1 VKHES
6 DGLLHLAREI
16 VVEIGEMPGLINA
29 RFVEDLDRFQQ
40 TSRRCPAPARISG
53 PMNVDELT
61 AKAKVLLE
69 ALPYIQ
75 DFRGT
80 TFVVKYGGS
89 FMDEQDPE
97 PRLRV
102 ARDIAFLAAVGIHVV
117 LIHGG
122 GKAISRA
129 MEEAGLKANFVNGLR
144 VTDEATI
151 AIVKKTLDEIVNK
164 QVCEDIAAAGGPAKG
179 MPGDTV
185 LVCEKLTKDE
195 AGNTV
200 DLGFVG
206 EVTEV
211 KVKLIRKEI
220 ADGFVPVISPV
231 AEDHEGHPYNVN
243 ADVVAGR
250 VASALRARRLV
261 YMSDV
266 PGLLAS
272 PPDPESLI
280 STLKISQ
287 VDELRKK
294 GVIDKGM
301 RPKVGSAVRAL
312 EEGVQRVH
320 FIDGRLPHSLLL
332 EVFTD
337 KGIGTE
343 IVHG

>member
-1 VKHES
+1 
-6 DGLLHLAREI
+6 
-16 VVEIGEMPGLINA
+16 
-29 RFVEDLDRFQQ
+29 
-40 TSRRCPAPARISG
+40 
-53 PMNVDELT
+53 MNVAEVT

-75 DFRGT
+75 DFRGS

-89 FMDEQDPE
+89 FMDDPDLAS
-97 PRLRV
+97 RSRV
-102 ARDIAFLAAVGIHVV
+102 AYDIAFLAAVGINVV
-117 LIHGG
+117 VVHGG
-122 GKAISRA
+122 GKAITRA
-129 MEEAGLKANFVNGLR
+129 MEESGLKATFVKGLR
-144 VTDEATI
+144 VTDEAAI

-164 QVCEDIAAAGGPAKG
+164 DVCDAIASARAKPKG
-179 MPGDTV
+179 LPGDSV
-185 LVCEKLTKDE
+185 LVCQKLLVDE
-195 AGNTV
+195 DGNEI

-211 KVKLIRKEI
+211 KVKLIKKEI
-220 ADGFVPVISPV
+220 ADGYVPVISPV
-231 AEDHEGHPYNVN
+231 AADIEGKPYNVN
-243 ADVVAGR
+243 ADLVAGR
-250 VASALRARRLV
+250 VASALRARRLF

-287 VDELRKK
+287 IDDLKK
-294 GVIDKGM
+294 SGVIDKGM
-301 RPKVGSAVRAL
+301 RPKVASAVKAL

-320 FIDGRLPHSLLL
+320 FIDGRLAHSLLL
-332 EVFTD
+332 EIFTD

>member
-1 VKHES
+1 
-6 DGLLHLAREI
+6 
-16 VVEIGEMPGLINA
+16 
-29 RFVEDLDRFQQ
+29 
-40 TSRRCPAPARISG
+40 
-53 PMNVDELT
+53 MNVAEVT

-75 DFRGT
+75 DFRGS

-89 FMDEQDPE
+89 FMDDPD
-97 PRLRV
+97 PAGRLRV
-102 ARDIAFLAAVGIHVV
+102 AHDIAFLAAVGINVV
-117 LIHGG
+117 VVHGG
-122 GKAISRA
+122 GKAITKA
-129 MEEAGLKANFVNGLR
+129 MELSGLKANFINGMR
-144 VTDEATI
+144 VTDAATI

-164 QVCEDIAAAGGPAKG
+164 DVCDAISGADAKPKG
-179 MPGDTV
+179 LPGDSV
-185 LVCEKLTKDE
+185 LVCQKLTVDDD
-195 AGNTV
+195 GNPV

-211 KVKLIRKEI
+211 KAKLIKKEI

-231 AEDHEGHPYNVN
+231 AEDNDGKPYNIN
-243 ADVVAGR
+243 ADVAAGR

-266 PGLLAS
+266 PGLLSA
-272 PPDPESLI
+272 PPDPASLI

-287 VDELRKK
+287 VDDLKKK

-301 RPKVGSAVRAL
+301 RPKVASAIRAL
-312 EEGVQRVH
+312 QDGVQRVH

-332 EVFTD
+332 EIFTD
-337 KGIGTE
+337 KGTGTE

>member
-1 VKHES
+1 
-6 DGLLHLAREI
+6 
-16 VVEIGEMPGLINA
+16 
-29 RFVEDLDRFQQ
+29 
-40 TSRRCPAPARISG
+40 
-53 PMNVDELT
+53 MNVAEVT

-75 DFRGT
+75 DFRGS

-89 FMDEQDPE
+89 FMDDPD
-97 PRLRV
+97 PTVRTSV
-102 ARDIAFLAAVGIHVV
+102 SNDIAFLSAVGINVV
-117 LIHGG
+117 VVHGG
-122 GKAISRA
+122 GKAITRA
-129 MEEAGLKANFVNGLR
+129 MEASGLKASFVKGLR

-151 AIVKKTLDEIVNK
+151 AIVKKTLDETVNRD
-164 QVCEDIAAAGGPAKG
+164 VCEALAAAKAKPKG
-179 MPGDTV
+179 LPGDTV
-185 LVCEKLTKDE
+185 LVCQKLERDE
-195 AGNTV
+195 EGEAI

-211 KVKLIRKEI
+211 KVKLIKKEI

-231 AEDHEGHPYNVN
+231 AEGYDGKPYNVN

-250 VASALRARRLV
+250 VASALRARRLF

-266 PGLLAS
+266 PGLLSS
-272 PPDPESLI
+272 PPDAGSLI

-287 VDELRKK
+287 VDDLRKS

-301 RPKVGSAVRAL
+301 RPKVASAVRAL

-320 FIDGRLPHSLLL
+320 LIDGRLPHSLLL
-332 EVFTD
+332 EIFTD

-343 IVHG
+343 IIHG